1 MKQIRLLR
9 GQSKEVIDI
18 VGPYV
23 RTGAWFAHPE
33 AVLLTL
39 AGSSDQL
46 ERQFAVE
53 IILKLRGGEDKGD
66 TKIRPRRTPFL
77 NFEATK
83 LVDIIDWGKDSIYEP
98 VFTCSLNTEEI
109 RSIIKT
115 PFKVPYYPSHTQS
128 TERVVKQVCTP
139 ACVSRE
145 NILTYLFPGD

>member
-83 LVDIIDWGKDSIYEP
+83 LVDIIDWGKYSIYEP

-139 ACVSRE
+139 ACVSRGKYF
-145 NILTYLFPGD
+145 NLSFSR